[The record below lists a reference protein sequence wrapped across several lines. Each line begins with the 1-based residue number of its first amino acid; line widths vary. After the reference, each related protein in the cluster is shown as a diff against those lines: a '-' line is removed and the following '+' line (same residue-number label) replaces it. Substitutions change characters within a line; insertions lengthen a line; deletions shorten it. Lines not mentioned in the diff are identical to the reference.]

1 MLNNLNHYKTVLRD
15 YFLRVVYV
23 KPIRGK
29 NNFWRSVQ
37 FNDYLKTIILN
48 YNALTFNRL
57 KLI

>member
-29 NNFWRSVQ
+29 NNFWRGVQ

-48 YNALTFNRL
+48 YNAL
-57 KLI
+57 